1 MFGLAKKEKRLEFLE
16 KKNIR
21 LNCIGDNKGEAIHQI
36 GEMLIQSGYVNQ
48 NYTQAMLKREL
59 TFATCIGNGI
69 ALPHGVEE
77 SKKDIRQ
84 SGIAV
89 MVYPDGIDWGS
100 ERVKLVI
107 GIAGVGEEHL
117 EILSNIAGKL
127 SEPDAVE
134 KILQC
139 NEEQIYQLFTE
150 KEREA

>member
-1 MFGLAKKEKRLEFLE
+1 MFGLARKEKKLEFLE

-21 LNCIGDNKGEAIHQI
+21 IGCTGDNKEEAIRQI
-36 GEMLIQSGYVNQ
+36 GELLIQSGYVNQ

-89 MVYPDGIDWGS
+89 MVYPDGVDWGS
-100 ERVKLVI
+100 ERVKLII

-117 EILSNIAGKL
+117 EILSRIAVIL
-127 SEPDAVE
+127 SEPEAVDH
-134 KILQC
+134 ILQY
-139 NEEQIYQLFTE
+139 NENQIYQLFME
-150 KEREA
+150 KERAV